1 MEAAGLGVH
10 VTVVERNDTSPQ
22 SFEPPGTRR
31 LFSTFTNC
39 LTRSINATEYDWPH
53 ADWQQGRFLDCSL
66 PQASPT
72 SAAVQAGIWRRAWR
86 AFAVNQNGQKEK
98 GFGMVDLI
106 DRLDAASF
114 RVVHGPDAELT
125 VIGPWA
131 SGGEAEHKPR
141 TFGALLSCV
150 GIGSEDVR
158 VEGSRYT
165 GPRFWSDADGIYA
178 GENLPDGVTQVVISG
193 GGDGA
198 MQDLQRVA
206 TSYYG
211 RRLYERLES
220 LLTSDEKPD
229 HQLRADLLA
238 ADEIGWRSFCWAG
251 TKDAALAVA
260 ARWHDS
266 IERCVHAFFER
277 QWSAETF
284 GRIAKD
290 LLREQLLDGRLTIT
304 WVIREPTPG
313 ASYALNRFLV
323 RVLIE
328 LSRRAAPRRGIFVE
342 TSRKIHD
349 IIAADGA
356 HVCNMAELCVGKKH
370 TVMIGPVSANGGKAK
385 PISANLILIRH
396 GLESVPPVL
405 NGPAPVANQL
415 LPFNLP

>member
-1 MEAAGLGVH
+1 MEAAGLGVQ
-10 VTVVERNDTSPQ
+10 VTVVERNDTRPLP
-22 SFEPPGTRR
+22 FEPPGTRR
-31 LFSTFTNC
+31 LFSTFSQC

-53 ADWQQGRFLDCSL
+53 EDWQQGQFLDCSL

-72 SAAVQAGIWRRAWR
+72 SAAVQAGIWRTAWR
-86 AFAVNQNGQKEK
+86 AFEVNQNGQN
-98 GFGMVDLI
+98 GFGKVDLI
-106 DRLDAASF
+106 DRLDAANF

-131 SGGEAEHKPR
+131 SGGEAERKAR

-150 GIGSEDVR
+150 GIGSEAVS
-158 VEGSRYT
+158 VEGSGFT

-178 GENLPDGVTQVVISG
+178 GKNLPDGVTQVVISG

-220 LLTSDEKPD
+220 LLSSDEKPD

-238 ADEIGWRSFCWAG
+238 ADETGRRSFCWAG

-266 IERCVHAFFER
+266 IDRCVRAFFER
-277 QWSAETF
+277 RWSPETF
-284 GRIAKD
+284 ERIAKD

-313 ASYALNRFLV
+313 AAYVLNRFLV
-323 RVLIE
+323 LVLIE
-328 LSRRAAPRRGIFVE
+328 LTKQGAPRRGIFVE
-342 TSRKIHD
+342 TSRMIHD
-349 IIAADGA
+349 ITPADGG
-356 HVCNMAELCVGKKH
+356 HVCNVAKLCVGKKH
-370 TVMIGPVSANGGKAK
+370 AVMIGPVSANGGKAK

-405 NGPAPVANQL
+405 DGAAPVANQI